1 MTSLTQKRYLA
12 KQAVHDSRY
21 HTTEVDGVNHL
32 KGSETA
38 TLVGGAT
45 FLSTSIDIGI
55 HSGIYTFQW
64 GGTESVNHLDYTLMV
79 SNDNITFHP
88 YHTAVALKIGGT
100 ISLSY
105 DIGFRYHKL
114 KIVNTDASLSGS
126 IDLIYSGR
134 H

>member
-21 HTTEVDGVNHL
+21 HNDALTNNISGI
-32 KGSETA
+32 ETA
-38 TLVGGAT
+38 TVAGGAT

-114 KIVNTDASLSGS
+114 KIVNTDAALSGS